1 MICKNVFSFS
11 VSFHC
16 LYVSY
21 LFIFFLFLFWNLD
34 FCFFFIDF
42 ALSWP
47 LMKLSIKLA
56 IKRTRCGDSNDK
68 LSDWVGWGRAAMG

>member
-1 MICKNVFSFS
+1 MFS
-11 VSFHC
+11 VFQFLFTVYTYRIC
-16 LYVSY
+16 LYFSCFFFGI
-21 LFIFFLFLFWNLD
+21 LIFV
-34 FCFFFIDF
+34 FFIDF